1 MTMERVIDRTYRI
14 VRFVLDWGV
23 GYGAAIV
30 LLGATCFAISEIIR
44 RYLFGVVFHWGQDA
58 VTYLIAGS
66 VFLFFAVT
74 QARRSHL
81 AMTADRKSTRL
92 NTVTNAHL
100 VCRLLLEKKKT
111 TETSIRTNNKSL

>member
-30 LLGATCFAISEIIR
+30 LLGAICFAISEIIR

-81 AMTADRKSTRL
+81 AMRAGGEYLRAKECVRTVLAIRVHGTAPSPAL
-92 NTVTNAHL
+92 FPPIAWGG
-100 VCRLLLEKKKT
+100 
-111 TETSIRTNNKSL
+111 